1 MRNRRPWT
9 VLAASLLSLLV
20 LSGIS
25 AFGQSKVPPGRMWAF
40 RAEPNVSPPLRHIR
54 PLVDRGGPREIPIR
68 IPHGAGPAGPVPDP
82 VLQDS
87 AGAAVST
94 TSGLGFDGIGVGL
107 GSYTPDSAP
116 PDTTGD
122 VGDTQYV
129 QWVNTSFAVFDKNTG
144 ALLYGPAAG
153 NTLWSG
159 VGGPCETTNQ
169 GDPIVQYDQLA
180 HRWVMTQLAFADV
193 DFGPYY
199 QCVAISTTPDATGPY
214 LRYVWSFDEL
224 NDYPKLSVWPN
235 AYLLTFNRFLFAFL
249 FTGASA
255 CALERSDMLIGQPA
269 WMICYDVTSQY
280 ASLLPGDL
288 DGTVPPAP
296 GSPGLFFNLGT
307 NSVNLWRMQPDFVT
321 PDNTT
326 VVGPINIPVAPFTRA
341 CVQNCVPQ
349 PGTTQLLDVLGDRPM
364 YRLAYRNF
372 GTHESLVVNHSIVA
386 GSSIGVR
393 WYEIRNP
400 FAAPSVYQQGTFAPD
415 NAYRWMGSM
424 AMDQAGNMAVGY
436 SVASN
441 GTFPSI
447 RQTGRAPGDA
457 LGTMQGETPIVD
469 GTGSQLPSLN
479 RWGDYSTMSV
489 DAADDCTFWYTN
501 EYLKNSGTFNWST
514 RITSFRFPGCGAP
527 PLTAP
532 DPPSNLSAAP
542 ASSSQI
548 NLTWNDN
555 SDNED
560 GFRLERCNGSAVFCD
575 ANPGNFSQ
583 IAQLPANSN
592 AYNDSGLTASTTF
605 SYRVR
610 AFNGVGDSAYSS
622 TAEATTDAPP
632 PPPPTAPNPP
642 SNLVAAAGSSGNNR
656 FVNLSWA
663 DNSNNEA
670 SFILERCQV
679 NKSGVCN
686 FAVIATLAA
695 NSVAHT
701 DNSVSRRKTYR
712 YRIKARNAVGDS
724 AYSNTAQ
731 VTTP

>member
-1 MRNRRPWT
+1 M
-9 VLAASLLSLLV
+9 SLLV
-20 LSGIS
+20 LSGIA
-25 AFGQSKVPPGRMWAF
+25 AFGQQQTAPGRMRAF
-40 RAEPNVSPPLRHIR
+40 RAEPNVSPPLRSIR
-54 PLVDRGGPREIPIR
+54 PLVDRHLPREIPIR
-68 IPHGAGPAGPVPDP
+68 IPHGAGPAAPAPDP
-82 VLQDS
+82 VLQGS
-87 AGAAVST
+87 AGPAVAT

-107 GSYTPDSAP
+107 GDYKVTSAP

-122 VGDTQYV
+122 VGATQYV

-159 VGGPCETTNQ
+159 VGGPCESTND

-180 HRWVMTQLAFADV
+180 DRWVMTQLAIADL

-199 QCVAISTTPDATGPY
+199 QCVAVSTTSDATGPY

-235 AYLLTFNRFLFAFL
+235 AYYLTFNRFLFAFL

-269 WMICYDVTSQY
+269 WMICYELSSQD

-288 DGTVPPAP
+288 EGTVQPAP
-296 GSPGLFFNLGT
+296 GAPGLFFNLGT

-326 VVGPINIPVAPFTRA
+326 LTGPISIPVAAFTRA

-349 PGTTQLLDVLGDRPM
+349 PGTSQTLDVLGDRPM

-372 GTHESLVVNHSIVA
+372 GDHESLVVNHSIVA
-386 GSSIGVR
+386 GGSIGVR

-400 FAAPSVYQQGTFAPD
+400 FGPPALYQQGTFAPD
-415 NAYRWMGSM
+415 TNYRWMGSL
-424 AMDQAGNMAVGY
+424 AMDKMGNIAVGY
-436 SVASN
+436 SVSSSS
-441 GTFPSI
+441 TFPSV
-447 RQTGRAPGDA
+447 RYTGRADGDA

-469 GTGSQLPSLN
+469 GTGSQLPTLN

-489 DAADDCTFWYTN
+489 DASDDCTFWYTN
-501 EYLKNSGTFNWST
+501 EYLKTSGTFNWST
-514 RITSFRFPGCGAP
+514 RIASFSFPNCGAP
-527 PLTAP
+527 PPPPPTAPNPPTNLTAG
-532 DPPSNLSAAP
+532 A

-548 NLTWNDN
+548 NLAWTDN

-560 GFRLERCNGSAVFCD
+560 GFRLERCTGTVIFCD
-575 ANPGNFSQ
+575 TNPANFGQ
-583 IAQLPANSN
+583 IAELPANSN
-592 AYNDSGLTASTTF
+592 SYNDTGLSASSTF

-610 AFNGVGDSAYSS
+610 AFNGAGNSSYSN
-622 TAEATTDAPP
+622 TAEATTNAE
-632 PPPPTAPNPP
+632 PPPPTVPNPP
-642 SNLVAAAGSSGNNR
+642 SSLVAVAGSSGNSR
-656 FVNLSWA
+656 FVNLSWM
-663 DNSNNEA
+663 DNSSNEDN
-670 SFILERCQV
+670 FILERCQL
-679 NKSGVCN
+679 NKNGVCN

-695 NSVAHT
+695 NSTAHT
-701 DNSVSRRKTYR
+701 DNSVTRRKTYR
-712 YRIKARNAVGDS
+712 YRVKARNVVGDS
-724 AYSNTAQ
+724 AYSSTVQ